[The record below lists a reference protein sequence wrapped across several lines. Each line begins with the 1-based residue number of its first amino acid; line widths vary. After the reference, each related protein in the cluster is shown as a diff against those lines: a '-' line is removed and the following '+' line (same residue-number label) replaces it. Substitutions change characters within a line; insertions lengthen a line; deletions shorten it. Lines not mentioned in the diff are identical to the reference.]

1 MRTTS
6 PLAGLF
12 GKSPIGPMQEHMKV
26 VTDCVHNI
34 VPLFEALG
42 EGDRERLVALNEKI
56 HALEGEADDIKNELR
71 SRLPKSLFMPVD
83 RRDLLD
89 LLNAQDS
96 IADTAQDVGELLEVR
111 KMEIPE
117 MLKEGLLPYVRRTVD
132 AVEQCNRVINELDE
146 LLEMGFRGR
155 ARERVEKMVGV
166 LGAIETDTD
175 DLGLELT
182 RALFAAEEEMKPL
195 SVVFWYELI
204 QKIGD
209 IADFAEDV
217 GDRLRLLIAR

>member
-132 AVEQCNRVINELDE
+132 AVDQCNRVINELDE

-155 ARERVEKMVGV
+155 AGERVEEMVGE

-182 RALFAAEEEMKPL
+182 RALFAAEDEMKPL